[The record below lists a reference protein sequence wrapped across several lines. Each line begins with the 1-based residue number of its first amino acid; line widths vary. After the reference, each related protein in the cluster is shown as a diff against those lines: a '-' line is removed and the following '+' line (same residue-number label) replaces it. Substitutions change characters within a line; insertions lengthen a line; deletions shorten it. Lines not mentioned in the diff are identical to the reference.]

1 MSLGV
6 RGEPLEARSQANI
19 PTTWGGSDGVRAR
32 ANGWPSLDRRDQR
45 GRLAEPGLD
54 GVPTVYRYSDRVR
67 HDQRSRAENEPLAPN
82 QVTKPARLAASSMR
96 ATASGSRMERSDPAS
111 SSGLP
116 RHSRAMSRAGTCGS
130 ARSSRRR
137 RLTSLMP

>member
-54 GVPTVYRYSDRVR
+54 GAPTVYRYSDRVR
-67 HDQRSRAENEPLAPN
+67 HDHRSRAENEPLAPN
-82 QVTKPARLAASSMR
+82 QVTKPARLAASPMR
-96 ATASGSRMERSDPAS
+96 GAGRGSREERADPGRAP
-111 SSGLP
+111 GAP
-116 RHSRAMSRAGTCGS
+116 GRHR
-130 ARSSRRR
+130 
-137 RLTSLMP
+137 